1 VQDSCFKS
9 GANREI
15 GVTWVD
21 CQEKLVDGAVSQDV
35 QVKPELVDFQTEPS
49 RHKHWRMSCDGPVA
63 TLTMDVSEDGGIR
76 PGYKLKLNSYDLGVD
91 IELHDALQRIR
102 FEHPEIRAVM
112 ITSAK
117 PRVFC
122 SGANIYMLGQSSH
135 AWKVNFCKFT
145 NETRNGIEDS
155 SRHSGLKFLAALNG
169 TTAGGGYELALA
181 CDEIVLVDDR
191 SSAVS
196 LPEVPLLGVLPGT
209 GGLTRVTDKR
219 RVRRDL
225 ADIFCTT
232 SDGIRGQRAKD
243 WGLVDEVVKTQQF
256 GEHVKKRAAELAQ
269 ASDRPADA
277 KGVVLS
283 PLKRTIDEDGL
294 HYETVDAVFNR
305 SSRTVTITVKAP
317 DMVSSQT
324 VGAVTELG
332 AEWWPLKMARELDD
346 AILSLRTNEL
356 EMGLWILKTSG
367 DAKAMLAMDEF
378 ILKNAHNWFVREV
391 LGLMRRTF
399 ARLDVTSRSMYAV
412 VEPGS
417 CFVGTLLELAMA
429 ADRVYM
435 LDTQEGEARA
445 LVMLS
450 EMNFGPLPMVNQL
463 SRLEARF
470 YQDEERVKGL
480 HARVG
485 QQLAPCEA
493 VEVGLV
499 TAAPDDL
506 DWQDELRI
514 AIESRAALSPD
525 ALTGLEANLRFGLP
539 ETMETRVFGRLSA
552 WQNWIFIRPNA
563 VGPSGALKVYGS
575 GSPVKFNWERV

>member
-1 VQDSCFKS
+1 
-9 GANREI
+9 
-15 GVTWVD
+15 
-21 CQEKLVDGAVSQDV
+21 VDGVVSPDEQI
-35 QVKPELVDFQTEPS
+35 KPELVDFQTDPS
-49 RHKHWRMSCDGPVA
+49 RYKHWHLSFDGVVA
-63 TLTMDVSEDGGIR
+63 TLTMDVSEEGGIR

-102 FEHPEIRAVM
+102 FEHPEIRSVM

-243 WGLVDEVVKTQQF
+243 WGLVDETIKTQLF
-256 GEHVKKRAAELAQ
+256 GEHVKKRAAEMSQ
-269 ASDRPADA
+269 QSDRPADA
-277 KGVVLS
+277 KGVILAPLS
-283 PLKRTIDEDGL
+283 RTIDEDGL
-294 HYETVDAVFNR
+294 HYETVEAIVNR
-305 SSRTVTITVKAP
+305 GSRTVTITVRAP
-317 DMVSSQT
+317 ERGSAQSL
-324 VGAVTELG
+324 AAILELG
-332 AEWWPLKMARELDD
+332 SEWWPLKMARELDD
-346 AILSLRTNEL
+346 AILNLRTNEL
-356 EMGLWILKTSG
+356 ELGLWIFKTSG
-367 DAKAMLAMDEF
+367 DAKAMLAVDEF
-378 ILKNAHNWFVREV
+378 ILKNQADWFVREV
-391 LGLMRRTF
+391 LGMMRRTF
-399 ARLDVTSRSMYAV
+399 ARLEVTSRSMFAV
-412 VEPGS
+412 IEPGS
-417 CFVGTLLELAMA
+417 CFAGTLLELALA
-429 ADRVYM
+429 ADRAYM
-435 LDTQEGEARA
+435 LDTQEGNAKA
-445 LVMLS
+445 TVALS

-463 SRLEARF
+463 SRLAARF
-470 YQDEERVKGL
+470 YKDEERIATL
-480 HARVG
+480 RG
-485 QQLAPCEA
+485 QVEQPLPSSEA
-493 VEVGLV
+493 MAAGLV
-499 TAAPDDL
+499 TSSPDDL
-506 DWQDELRI
+506 DWQDELRT
-514 AIESRAALSPD
+514 AIESRVALSPD

-563 VGPSGALKVYGS
+563 VGPSGALKVYGT
-575 GSPVKFNWERV
+575 GSPVKFNWEKV